1 MALYKPVYYY
11 CYVRAAVM
19 SIQLFDTETVS
30 IQLTANHS
38 HLHHHQQQQ
47 RRYSLV
53 VNRLRVTSQRPLDV
67 TCHVATPRGDVTTP
81 GGDVT
86 APSDVI
92 CEMVVARSDAGRS
105 PICALNFPLPV
116 RRHSPPPPPPGNLG
130 F

>member
-1 MALYKPVYYY
+1 VLGDVP
-11 CYVRAAVM
+11 AVM
-19 SIQLFDTETVS
+19 SMQLFDTETVS

-38 HLHHHQQQQ
+38 HLHHQQQQQQQ

-92 CEMVVARSDAGRS
+92 CEMVVARSDGGRS

-116 RRHSPPPPPPGNLG
+116 HCHSPPPPLGNLG

>member
-1 MALYKPVYYY
+1 MLGDVP
-11 CYVRAAVM
+11 AVM
-19 SIQLFDTETVS
+19 SMQLFDTETVS

-38 HLHHHQQQQ
+38 HLHHHQQQQQQQQQ

-116 RRHSPPPPPPGNLG
+116 DCHSPPPPGNLG

>member
-1 MALYKPVYYY
+1 VLGDVP
-11 CYVRAAVM
+11 AVM
-19 SIQLFDTETVS
+19 SMQLFDTETVS

-38 HLHHHQQQQ
+38 HLHHHQQHQQQQQQQ

-116 RRHSPPPPPPGNLG
+116 HCHSPPPPPGNLG

>member
-1 MALYKPVYYY
+1 VLGDVL
-11 CYVRAAVM
+11 AVM
-19 SIQLFDTETVS
+19 SMQLFDTETVS

-38 HLHHHQQQQ
+38 HLHHHQQQQQQQEQQ

-116 RRHSPPPPPPGNLG
+116 HCHSPPPPRNLG